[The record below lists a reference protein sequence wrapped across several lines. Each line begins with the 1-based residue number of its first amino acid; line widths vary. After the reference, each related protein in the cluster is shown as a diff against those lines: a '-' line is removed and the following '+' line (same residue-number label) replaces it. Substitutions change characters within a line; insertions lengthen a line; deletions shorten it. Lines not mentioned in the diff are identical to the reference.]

1 MVDAGA
7 EELDPAQARREF
19 GQPVARP
26 MADKDVGVLDQ
37 RVERRRIPLDGAA
50 RPLRGTNHLRIGTS
64 RLDDS
69 LLVIVEDQCRRDFH
83 GI

>member
-37 RVERRRIPLDGAA
+37 RVQPPPIPNGGIALL
-50 RPLRGTNHLRIGTS
+50 LRGTNDFRIRANPLIS
-64 RLDDS
+64 AR
-69 LLVIVEDQCRRDFH
+69 
-83 GI
+83 